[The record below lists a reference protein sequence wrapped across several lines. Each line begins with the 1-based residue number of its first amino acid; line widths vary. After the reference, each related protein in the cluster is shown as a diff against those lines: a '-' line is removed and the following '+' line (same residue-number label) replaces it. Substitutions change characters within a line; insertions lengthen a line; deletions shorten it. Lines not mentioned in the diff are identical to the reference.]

1 MNTPNNGL
9 RLLFVKYIDIV
20 TKSYYVSQNV
30 DKIKQ
35 KLHFHPSHLP
45 AQNPPLLPVAEL
57 VMDFSE

>member
-1 MNTPNNGL
+1 M
-9 RLLFVKYIDIV
+9 FVKYIDIV